1 MSGIEGREWE
11 GREWEGREWEGRE
24 WEGREPCACCIV
36 LLPVPPI
43 SSTQPLPTPSPRF
56 YFFPLSPSC
65 LTFRLVVDLG
75 VLGVMV
81 HQQPMHNG
89 MLGVML
95 HQQPMMPITFYS
107 SPPGVS
113 KSMSQELMEEEITAF
128 TLGMALHDP
137 STPEWSIYM
146 PMAKS
151 LVRALDATQL
161 AARELLPHVPV
172 EGFVSVGRVVAF
184 ISYGYDLINF
194 QPNMQHLL
202 DSLGAVPILG
212 RFYVDYNL
220 TRFLHTPQLRHILS
234 YTDPYFFR
242 ERLTMPKLLIA
253 ASNDEFFLMDD
264 SYFYYNGL
272 PPPTLL
278 KIVANVDH
286 MVIQKSYWA
295 YDAAISFLASL
306 LHVNSSCASLPA
318 SSRPSLT
325 WTRPSTPTPAALI
338 PHTTSSPDPTPS
350 HNPHSSQPSSLT
362 DAEAAAVG
370 AAVGAAV
377 AEAQNP
383 PWECVPDLPAVDW
396 PRLRWQFD
404 WPTFT
409 IHATSDRKPLAVRA
423 WTGRTRPGSKRRD
436 FRFIVKQGLTGCT
449 VPFKSAPGSYI
460 AKFGTLC
467 VQPILFLLH
476 TVSPPALQPDG
487 LWYFNSSI
495 RDIPKV
501 SVIKCDCVW

>member
-1 MSGIEGREWE
+1 MSQWVRSS
-11 GREWEGREWEGRE
+11 
-24 WEGREPCACCIV
+24 V
-36 LLPVPPI
+36 LLSPPI
-43 SSTQPLPTPSPRF
+43 HSHAPSRLNSFLHLPINNANSFSPSPPFLRNLARQPFSLLSTSSTSPSCHLDSRF
-56 YFFPLSPSC
+56 FLSPSPASVSASSVAIP
-65 LTFRLVVDLG
+65 LLL
-75 VLGVMV
+75 
-81 HQQPMHNG
+81 
-89 MLGVML
+89 
-95 HQQPMMPITFYS
+95 
-107 SPPGVS
+107 SPPS
-113 KSMSQELMEEEITAF
+113 
-128 TLGMALHDP
+128 P
-137 STPEWSIYM
+137 PPRPTP
-146 PMAKS
+146 
-151 LVRALDATQL
+151 
-161 AARELLPHVPV
+161 LLPSPSPPHTADISFRFSPL
-172 EGFVSVGRVVAF
+172 FPVAF
-184 ISYGYDLINF
+184 ISMSPLPLPGSLVSHPIF
-194 QPNMQHLL
+194 Q
-202 DSLGAVPILG
+202 
-212 RFYVDYNL
+212 
-220 TRFLHTPQLRHILS
+220 
-234 YTDPYFFR
+234 
-242 ERLTMPKLLIA
+242 
-253 ASNDEFFLMDD
+253 
-264 SYFYYNGL
+264 
-272 PPPTLL
+272 
-278 KIVANVDH
+278 
-286 MVIQKSYWA
+286 A

-338 PHTTSSPDPTPS
+338 PHTTSSTDPTPY

-370 AAVGAAV
+370 AAVEAAV

-404 WPTFT
+404 WPTFM

-436 FRFIVKQGLTGCT
+436 FRFIVKQGLTGCM

-501 SVIKCDCVW
+501 GYRALFIEVDFKHGPYHKPIVLTTESMIAPNTFPFAPCNSTACLTEFA